1 MNASLIKEIEEKMQG
16 IIDSEQMRQLH
27 QVLEDCLSSELPEE
41 EKTDLVR
48 LFLAAKRVEGC
59 SEKTVKYYS
68 SVTPWKQ
75 ASHDEVLF
83 SYPKFKR
90 RTNIMKE
97 FWNTIQLA
105 FAAVGGWLGYF
116 LGGCD
121 GLLYALLAFVVID
134 YITGVMCAIADK
146 TLSSEVGF
154 KGICRK
160 VLILLLVGIA
170 NVLDVQVIGTGS
182 VLRTAVIFFYI
193 SNEGVSLLENAA
205 HLGLPVPEK
214 IKTVLEQLHD
224 RAEDEE

>member
-1 MNASLIKEIEEKMQG
+1 
-16 IIDSEQMRQLH
+16 
-27 QVLEDCLSSELPEE
+27 
-41 EKTDLVR
+41 
-48 LFLAAKRVEGC
+48 
-59 SEKTVKYYS
+59 
-68 SVTPWKQ
+68 
-75 ASHDEVLF
+75 
-83 SYPKFKR
+83 
-90 RTNIMKE
+90 MKE

-134 YITGVMCAIADK
+134 YITGVMCAIVDK

-160 VLILLLVGIA
+160 VLIFLLVGIA

-224 RAEDEE
+224 RAESEEK